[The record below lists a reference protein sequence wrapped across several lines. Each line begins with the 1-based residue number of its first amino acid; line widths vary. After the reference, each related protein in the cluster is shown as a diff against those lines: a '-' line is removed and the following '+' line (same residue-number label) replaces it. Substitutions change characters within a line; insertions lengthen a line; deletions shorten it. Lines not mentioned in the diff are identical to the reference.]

1 MRGRNRWF
9 RSGYGMGRGRGAFG
23 WGAGYAGRAWPGNP
37 YPYCRNF
44 PWLPR
49 GWWRF
54 GTATATYPGTAGWP
68 VGYGAYPANPSQ
80 AQN

>member
-1 MRGRNRWF
+1 MRGRGGWF

-23 WGAGYAGRAWPGNP
+23 RGAGYAWPGNP

-54 GTATATYPGTAGWP
+54 GTSAAAYPGTAGW
-68 VGYGAYPANPSQ
+68 YGAYPANPYQ
-80 AQN
+80 TQTQP